1 MQTYWSNPPKPFLR
15 GWKHSPVPGWGANPQ
30 VAGPA
35 RVGVGQT
42 VTPPPG
48 LFRAAMYAMKLP
60 NGEDASEETF
70 DEPPVEDVDKPFP
83 WLYVVAGTLVL
94 GAGAA
99 FAYNMGWI
107 KG

>member
-1 MQTYWSNPPKPFLR
+1 MQSYFQNPPQPFLD
-15 GWKHSPVPGWGANPQ
+15 GWQHAPVPGWGANPQ

-48 LFRAAMYAMKLP
+48 LFRAAMYAMKVP
-60 NGEDASEETF
+60 NGGGEATE
-70 DEPPVEDVDKPFP
+70 EPPPYEEDKPFP

-94 GAGAA
+94 GAGTA
-99 FAYNMGWI
+99 FAYNMGWL
-107 KG
+107 KF